1 MLRREMRR
9 ALWIVCG
16 LQLAAL
22 GCSSSQSTA
31 APSDGGLAIPPDAY
45 PATCM
50 PGDEGGSCV
59 LGAQGRVTDL
69 DGVPLPGLVMTFCGN
84 ACFGTTSDKTGTF
97 YIPVGYVLDTQ
108 NYAVHANGRPDH
120 GVDYLRLQAGE
131 PSVVTKTMRLPLL
144 PPSQV
149 RLPPD
154 EAGAPSSVTEGD
166 LTLTIAAGTTFD
178 LDIEDYE
185 KGDVGRTL
193 RVAQVP
199 LDEAPAHA
207 AAANLAAIYVL
218 APSGAKPSSKM
229 GVTLRNSAGLPPS
242 SAVDFLVL
250 GDDYFSMPPDVGEL
264 AVQAVGH
271 VSADGKTIQTDPG
284 EGIVEITWLGV
295 RAKQ

>member
-1 MLRREMRR
+1 MRR
-9 ALWIVCG
+9 SRWIMCS
-16 LQLAAL
+16 LPLAAL
-22 GCSSSQSTA
+22 GCSSSQSSSA

-50 PGDEGGSCV
+50 PGIDGGTCV

-69 DGVPLPGLVMTFCGN
+69 DGVPLPHLVMTFCGT
-84 ACFGTTSDKTGTF
+84 ACFGATSDDAGVY
-97 YIPVGYVLDTQ
+97 YIPIGFVLDTQ
-108 NYAVHANGRPDH
+108 NYAVHADGRPDH

-131 PSVVTKTMRLPLL
+131 PSIVTKTMRIPLL

-154 EAGAPSSVTEGD
+154 EAGAPTSVTEGD
-166 LTLTIAAGTTFD
+166 LTLMVAAGTTFD

-199 LDEAPAHA
+199 LDKAPAYA
-207 AAANLAAIYVL
+207 AAANLAAIYAL

-229 GVTLRNSAGLPPS
+229 GVMLRNTAGLPPS
-242 SAVDFLVL
+242 SAVDFMVL

-264 AVQAVGH
+264 AVQAEGH
-271 VSADGKTIQTDPG
+271 VSADGQIIQTDPG
-284 EGIVEITWLGV
+284 EGIVELTWLGV